1 MMNYAPDV
9 AKSSPLIA
17 VRPRNWSPA
26 CQAASSRR
34 SFSEDGSLGDGWS
47 LVTFFNFAFRFLLFS
62 LMPAIG

>member
-1 MMNYAPDV
+1 MLPKA
-9 AKSSPLIA
+9 ARLLQSG
-17 VRPRNWSPA
+17 PRNWSPA
-26 CQAASSRR
+26 CQAASSRC